1 MNFWIFQAVPE
12 RYDLVEKM
20 KSLQSEQWFVT
31 RYYDEIKAGD
41 IVYFWLAGKV
51 AGLYG
56 WGQILSTAPY
66 LMPDG
71 DYRVQVSYQ
80 VRFMTASGK
89 QDKAEAPIP
98 KELVKQNSELSLLQ
112 IIQAPQGTN
121 FRVKPKEAEALNKL
135 IKSAGFTEPQPSAQ
149 GKESSQ

>member
-80 VRFMTASGK
+80 VRFMTESGK

>member
-41 IVYFWLAGKV
+41 IVHFWLAGKA

-56 WGQILSTAPY
+56 WGQILSPAPY
-66 LMPDG
+66 LIPDG

-80 VRFMTASGK
+80 VRFMMSPDRS
-89 QDKAEAPIP
+89 DKAQAPIP
-98 KELVKQNSELSLLQ
+98 KEMVRQDSELSQLQ
-112 IIQAPQGTN
+112 ILLAPQGTN
-121 FRVKPKEAEALNKL
+121 FRVKPTEADALNRL
-135 IKSAGFTEPQPSAQ
+135 IKSAGFTEPQPGAQ
-149 GKESSQ
+149 GREGSL

>member
-41 IVYFWLAGKV
+41 TVYFWLAGNA

-56 WGQILSTAPY
+56 WGQILSPAPY
-66 LMPDG
+66 LVPDG
-71 DYRVQVSYQ
+71 DYRVHVSYQ
-80 VRFMTASGK
+80 VRFKVPPERSGK
-89 QDKAEAPIP
+89 GQAPIP
-98 KELVKQNSELSLLQ
+98 KEMVKQDSELSQLLVL
-112 IIQAPQGTN
+112 QAPQGTN
-121 FRVKPKEAEALNKL
+121 FRVKPEEADALNRL
-135 IKSAGFTEPQPSAQ
+135 IKAAGFPEPQPAAQ
-149 GKESSQ
+149 GKEGSL